1 MILILIEYGAYPF
14 LTFCNILH
22 LAIARC
28 VVINSVAI
36 CRFGGFGYAQ
46 TQALLLD

>member
-1 MILILIEYGAYPF
+1 MILILIEYGTYPF
-14 LTFCNILH
+14 LTFCDVLH
-22 LAIARC
+22 LTIARS

-36 CRFGGFGYAQ
+36 CRLSGFGYAQ